1 MLICIEWF
9 TVEIPKHSFL
19 FFFLSVFSP
28 INPPSLCCYITML
41 GHLKDPRGKRSIVPS
56 LISLVIPVLV
66 PRPTFL
72 TFLFLLLKLWLQSLQ
87 QVSLYAEP
95 VQSLSDV
102 SDQLSH
108 AALLIQRLHDRVQL
122 LEELYRTV
130 SEKHSYWGLHYLRN
144 MNRVWLFFSDGA
156 VGIERQSQSFIQT
169 PGFTTLCTYY
179 CMPAFCWS
187 TFPTT

>member
-1 MLICIEWF
+1 MLLHHHVGSFEGSPW
-9 TVEIPKHSFL
+9 EKKHRPESHLTCYPSSSSQAHISYFSFL
-19 FFFLSVFSP
+19 
-28 INPPSLCCYITML
+28 
-41 GHLKDPRGKRSIVPS
+41 IVK
-56 LISLVIPVLV
+56 IMAPV
-66 PRPTFL
+66 
-72 TFLFLLLKLWLQSLQ
+72 QSLQ

-179 CMPAFCWS
+179 CMQAFCWS